1 MNEETKSAS
10 AESEANKETKKE
22 ESNPHGRA
30 EKKHKHWEDGHC
42 CNNNEGGSVFGLML
56 IFAGLIL
63 ILNFLNLAS
72 RDIWQIIFKAW
83 PAILV
88 IMGISLIFG
97 RNIVGRIITSIAA
110 FIIFSL
116 ISIYGLLKVDSP
128 ALKYIPQGVV
138 NYVENITSG
147 GDCVGNYCK
156 TNNESKDEFLQN

>member
-10 AESEANKETKKE
+10 AESEASKEKNKEDNKNYGKKE
-22 ESNPHGRA
+22 SKQKR
-30 EKKHKHWEDGHC
+30 WEDGRC
-42 CNNNEGGSVFGLML
+42 CNHNEGGSVFGLML

-72 RDIWQIIFKAW
+72 RDIWHIIFKAW
-83 PAILV
+83 PTILV

-97 RNIVGRIITSIAA
+97 RNILGRIVTSIAA

-116 ISIYGLLKVDSP
+116 ILIYGLLKVDSP
-128 ALKYIPQGVV
+128 ALKYIPQGAV

-147 GDCVGNYCK
+147 GNCFGGYCK